1 MSSFIRRK
9 VVDEDFETDWIVPFC
24 DVLALLL
31 AFFVIILSTSSPH
44 IGKLERLLESWA
56 TMTSGE
62 APETPFTDIKDG
74 FDDLVIKHN
83 LQGSVDITMDHDG
96 VLLEFSDLSL
106 FQPGK
111 ANLNN
116 SARDILSKAV
126 IVINEHSRA
135 HYEIEVEGHTDD
147 VPIHNDEFVSNWELS
162 SARSTGVVRHL
173 ISKGISPLKLK
184 GSSFADTR
192 PKIDIKSTED
202 LKQARAANRR
212 ILIYVHR

>member
-1 MSSFIRRK
+1 MSAFIRRK
-9 VVDEDFETDWIVPFC
+9 IPEDNFETDWITPFC

-44 IGKLERLLESWA
+44 VGKLERLLESWA
-56 TMTSGE
+56 AMTNGE
-62 APETPFTDIKDG
+62 APPTPFTDIKDG
-74 FDDLVIKHN
+74 FDLLVSENN
-83 LQGSVDITMDHDG
+83 LQNSVDITMDHDG

-126 IVINEHSRA
+126 TVIKRHSKA
-135 HYEIEVEGHTDD
+135 HYAIEVEGHTDD

-173 ISKGISPLKLK
+173 INNGISPLKLK

-192 PKIDIKSTED
+192 PKVVMAPDLD
-202 LKQARAANRR
+202 LKVVRASNRR